1 MHRNLK
7 NSRTARPQC
16 VWAPPCACITIR
28 IHCTLD
34 VISTSI
40 WWKYESFHFTPP
52 AWERKRIREGEWVKR
67 ELCSVRRVLLV
78 KAFFKLTMR
87 LVYIIPKKETRRIN
101 EWMNETKM
109 AKARDIIVNNSFL
122 WYGTMD
128 ALTLFLLL
136 LVHSKLW
143 KLDFERF
150 RFLDFCIFNSAAGAA
165 VLVLR
170 HFGTLANDF
179 AFQCLPNEEPLL
191 FAQLSLNLI

>member
-1 MHRNLK
+1 
-7 NSRTARPQC
+7 
-16 VWAPPCACITIR
+16 
-28 IHCTLD
+28 
-34 VISTSI
+34 
-40 WWKYESFHFTPP
+40 
-52 AWERKRIREGEWVKR
+52 
-67 ELCSVRRVLLV
+67 
-78 KAFFKLTMR
+78 
-87 LVYIIPKKETRRIN
+87 
-101 EWMNETKM
+101 MNETKM

-179 AFQCLPNEEPLL
+179 AFQCLPNEEALL
-191 FAQLSLNLI
+191 FAQLSLKI